1 MNGELQ
7 NKYNKLIENL
17 KKCGSLAVAFS
28 GGVDS
33 AFLVYAAHEALGDKL
48 LAITASTQSYPRH
61 EAQDAAR
68 ILQSYGV
75 KHVQITVDQLAI
87 PGFCENGAERCYYC
101 KRALF
106 SAILQEANK
115 HGIALVADGANTD
128 DENDYRPGMRAT
140 AELGILSPLR
150 MAGFSKQDIRD
161 ASQALGIFTWNKPSY
176 ACLASRIPY
185 GEEITSEKLAMV
197 EKAEQALIDMGFKE
211 MRVRCHGNLARIE
224 VAENDFAKAAAQ
236 RKEIAA
242 AVKGAGFL
250 YAALDLEGFRSGSLN
265 AALKNNNTNA

>member
-1 MNGELQ
+1 MNEALQ
-7 NKYNKLIENL
+7 NKYDKLIDEL
-17 KKCGSLAVAFS
+17 KNCGSLAVAFS

-33 AFLVYAAHEALGDKL
+33 AFLVYAAHEALGDNV
-48 LAITASTQSYPRH
+48 LAVIAVTQSYPQH
-61 EAQDAAR
+61 EAADAAK
-68 ILQSYGV
+68 ILKSYGV
-75 KHVQITVDQLAI
+75 RHAQINVDQLAI

-106 SAILQEANK
+106 GAIMAEANK
-115 HGIALVADGANTD
+115 RGITLVADGANTD

-150 MAGFSKQDIRD
+150 EAGFSKQDIRD
-161 ASQALGIFTWNKPSY
+161 ISKELGIFTWNKPSY

-185 GEEITSEKLAMV
+185 GEEITAEKLAMV
-197 EKAEQALIDMGFKE
+197 EKAEQELLDMGFKE
-211 MRVRCHGNLARIE
+211 MRVRCHGKLARIE

-236 RKEIAA
+236 RKEISA
-242 AVKGAGFL
+242 AVKNAGFL

-265 AALKNNNTNA
+265 AALENKNA